1 MKEILLKTKKLSKAF
16 SNGGS
21 MQHVLKNI
29 DLELYKGDFTVIMGA
44 SGAGKST
51 MLNAI
56 RFMGYR
62 KEVMT
67 IHGFRSM
74 ASTVLNE
81 LGYNRDWIE
90 RQLAHQERNSAR
102 NAYNYAQ
109 YLKQRQT
116 MMQEWADYLSG
127 LLEKA
132 RQLQP
137 RR

>member
-1 MKEILLKTKKLSKAF
+1 M
-16 SNGGS
+16 
-21 MQHVLKNI
+21 
-29 DLELYKGDFTVIMGA
+29 
-44 SGAGKST
+44 
-51 MLNAI
+51 
-56 RFMGYR
+56 RR
-62 KEVMT
+62 EVMT

-116 MMQEWADYLSG
+116 MMRG
-127 LLEKA
+127 MG
-132 RQLQP
+132 
-137 RR
+137 

>member
-1 MKEILLKTKKLSKAF
+1 
-16 SNGGS
+16 
-21 MQHVLKNI
+21 
-29 DLELYKGDFTVIMGA
+29 
-44 SGAGKST
+44 
-51 MLNAI
+51 
-56 RFMGYR
+56 
-62 KEVMT
+62 
-67 IHGFRSM
+67 M